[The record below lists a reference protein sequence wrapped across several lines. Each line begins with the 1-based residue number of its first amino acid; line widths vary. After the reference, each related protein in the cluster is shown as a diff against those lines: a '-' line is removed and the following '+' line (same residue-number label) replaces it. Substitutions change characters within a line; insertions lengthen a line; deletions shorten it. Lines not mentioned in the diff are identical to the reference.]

1 MNNQTVY
8 HIPANYTD
16 AGKVMGFFELRNVM
30 EAAVLAVPTVLG
42 CVALARLTPFSV
54 TVKLI
59 LSLCLVVP
67 ICGFALIG
75 IRDDPLSRFV
85 LTYIRWRRS
94 RRILIHKGET
104 IQYDAKGSYFRN
116 SGRSRKHRVR
126 IR

>member
-1 MNNQTVY
+1 MNNQTFY

-16 AGKVMGFFELRNVM
+16 AGKVMGFFELRNVI
-30 EAAVLAVPTVLG
+30 EVGVLAVPTVLG
-42 CVALARLTPFSV
+42 CVALARLMPFSV

-104 IQYDAKGSYFRN
+104 MKYDAKRSDFRN
-116 SGRSRKHRVR
+116 HGGSRKRRAR